1 MPNSDYITRYTLD
14 KLDNYEY
21 TGKCEINEFDDIC
34 DECGKSNEGLKLV
47 TDDSR
52 PTNLMKEFFIN

>member
-21 TGKCEINEFDDIC
+21 TGKCEINGIIF
-34 DECGKSNEGLKLV
+34 KFS
-47 TDDSR
+47 
-52 PTNLMKEFFIN
+52 